1 MLHDAKK
8 AARIEAPCNG
18 KPHRGAR
25 VQRSLELR
33 LIAKKQRKKTQ
44 MLAKIM
50 QIEEVRA
57 IVEKT
62 NCFSRSEL
70 EANREL
76 IRLVRREKKE
86 RLATLGGSHIGMLVD
101 QAKTHGYI
109 LSDVREKEGKKTDT
123 MTITLKRQNQKT
135 EAERIQEEIRKL
147 TEKLNRV
154 TSVAV

>member
-1 MLHDAKK
+1 
-8 AARIEAPCNG
+8 
-18 KPHRGAR
+18 
-25 VQRSLELR
+25 
-33 LIAKKQRKKTQ
+33 